1 MTQAGLA
8 SQVTVKEAL
17 TKGSFD
23 IKLSAIIMGFANFA
37 NKQFVKGTLFLLS
50 EVVFF
55 IAFVSQIIPAIGGLI
70 TLGTQTQGMTTK
82 TIDGIS
88 IQVAVDGD
96 NSMLMLIFGLAS
108 LIFVCYLPIFIGVT

>member
-37 NKQFVKGTLFLLS
+37 NKQFVKGTLF
-50 EVVFF
+50 
-55 IAFVSQIIPAIGGLI
+55 
-70 TLGTQTQGMTTK
+70 
-82 TIDGIS
+82 
-88 IQVAVDGD
+88 
-96 NSMLMLIFGLAS
+96 
-108 LIFVCYLPIFIGVT
+108 Y